1 MTTPIQGRDRPTEM
15 VAIEITQ
22 PGGPEVSNSLD
33 KHRFDQEITGNEK
46 PSPINFPSIINT
58 RLRE

>member
-1 MTTPIQGRDRPTEM
+1 MNGA
-15 VAIEITQ
+15 VYFALKFQ
-22 PGGPEVSNSLD
+22 PSSRLTSNSLD